1 MDYGYQ
7 LLRHVVAQ
15 VMGNFGAAARITGP
29 LVLIPAVIIFAT
41 NPDLITQSMQPVD
54 PFAPPPT
61 DPIAANPFANVNGL
75 GLLIGFLAAV
85 VGWLWAAVAWHR
97 FVLLEEYP
105 SGALPTWRGSQ
116 IVNYF
121 GNTLLIGLIVIAA
134 ALAFG
139 IAIGLVM
146 LAIQSVA
153 VGIVLG
159 VGLVVGISWVSLR
172 IGLILP
178 ATAIGEKLRISESWR
193 ATAPVSGQLLLPVI
207 VLALVFGLI
216 NQAVTLAF
224 GATIVAAA
232 LGLAVYWVQLLLNL
246 ALMTTLYGNLI
257 EGRQL
262 N

>member
-7 LLRHVVAQ
+7 LLRHVVQQ
-15 VMGNFGAAARITGP
+15 VFGNLGAALRITAA
-29 LVLIPAVIIFAT
+29 LVLIPSAILFASNPEVIVAS
-41 NPDLITQSMQPVD
+41 LQPAD
-54 PFAPPPT
+54 PFASPAGQAFPS
-61 DPIAANPFANVNGL
+61 INGL
-75 GLLIGFLAAV
+75 GLIVGLLAAI

-105 SGALPTWRGSQ
+105 TGALPAWRGSQ

-121 GNTLLIGLIVIAA
+121 GNSLLILLVLFGVVLGL
-134 ALAFG
+134 ALG
-139 IAIGLVM
+139 IALVT
-146 LAIQSVA
+146 AIVQSVA
-153 VGIVLG
+153 VALLLA
-159 VGLVVGISWVSLR
+159 VGLAIGASWVALR

-178 ATAIGEKLRISESWR
+178 AAAIGARLGLGESWR

-216 NQAVTLAF
+216 NQAVALAF
-224 GATIVAAA
+224 GPTLLAAA
-232 LGLAVYWVQLLLNL
+232 IGVAVYWVQLLLNL